1 MPHLLYQFRF
11 AYSGWRTVQI
21 TLGGES
27 YSALADGLQSAL
39 FRAGG
44 SPIEHRT
51 DSLSA
56 AFHNCAEEQKL
67 TQSYEALCTH
77 YNLQA
82 TRNNRG
88 VSHENGAIECAQALS
103 NAVWIRL

>member
-1 MPHLLYQFRF
+1 M
-11 AYSGWRTVQI
+11 SN

-51 DSLSA
+51 DSLNA
-56 AFHNCAEEQKL
+56 AFHNRTEEHL
-67 TQSYEALCTH
+67 
-77 YNLQA
+77 
-82 TRNNRG
+82 
-88 VSHENGAIECAQALS
+88 
-103 NAVWIRL
+103 